1 MNNPTKINYFVR
13 QAAKDA
19 PEKADLLYGLF
30 HLYNAIDVMNS
41 SAQMA
46 PKEWCLNVL
55 KDYKFDVLKIDMKF
69 LSAFETNPKSKDIIQ
84 CVIDLAN
91 KIGMK
96 TLTEGVETKDQAE
109 FLNMVGCG
117 RLQGYLFGKPIPQ
130 DELDSQ
136 IKNGKYIVSKT
147 IL

>member
-1 MNNPTKINYFVR
+1 MNLL
-13 QAAKDA
+13 KDA
-19 PEKADLLYGLF
+19 MDKF
-30 HLYNAIDVMNS
+30 HNLGFAIWLDDFGSGYS
-41 SAQMA
+41 S
-46 PKEWCLNVL
+46 LNVL

-69 LSAFETNPKSKDIIQ
+69 LSAFEINPKSKDIIQ